1 MPSLADVMANAPSNA
16 KPEGMF
22 VMGEAPDVE
31 MGSAGR
37 TVKCWNDWWEIDYA
51 MTDAPHAKRMFEEKY
66 VGVVVKY
73 NEFVG
78 RVEEFVFCTKEPAQ
92 WVAKARSDDGGSE
105 LLLRTGAMRSAVI
118 DAKDLQPASIHLKL
132 PAPDS
137 DSSSESGDSDDER
150 DGAAAPAADAEV
162 PATTTPSEAPKR
174 PLEVAPD
181 STSIALRRPK
191 RNKGRNQPAGGAGGG

>member
-1 MPSLADVMANAPSNA
+1 
-16 KPEGMF
+16 
-22 VMGEAPDVE
+22 
-31 MGSAGR
+31 
-37 TVKCWNDWWEIDYA
+37 
-51 MTDAPHAKRMFEEKY
+51 
-66 VGVVVKY
+66 
-73 NEFVG
+73 
-78 RVEEFVFCTKEPAQ
+78 
-92 WVAKARSDDGGSE
+92 
-105 LLLRTGAMRSAVI
+105 MRSAVI

-174 PLEVAPD
+174 PLEVASD